1 MYLAVELPFGLFI
14 HYFLTLSVAFFRRA
28 LPTFASEKPPMTTLQ
43 VIALIVSG
51 IFVGFI
57 NTLAGGG
64 TIISLSLFMF
74 MGLPVDV
81 ANGTNRIAVI
91 LQNMTSVTTFRKQKL
106 LDVRKALW
114 LSAPAVAGSV
124 LGAQLSVQIDEATF
138 RKAIAVVMLM
148 MVFFI
153 LTKPSR
159 WLKGREDLQKQKV
172 SPLQMLIFF
181 AIGVYGG
188 FVQVGVGY
196 FLLAGIVLGAGYD
209 LVKANAIK
217 VFIVLLY
224 TVFALLVFIWH
235 NKVNW
240 QFGLVHAIG
249 NIIGAFVA
257 SRYAAAW
264 GANFV
269 RWFIIVIILISSAD
283 LLGIIDIR
291 AMFR

>member
-1 MYLAVELPFGLFI
+1 MSSLE
-14 HYFLTLSVAFFRRA
+14 
-28 LPTFASEKPPMTTLQ
+28 

-74 MGLPVDV
+74 MGLPADI

-91 LQNMTSVTTFRKQKL
+91 LQNMTSVTTFRQQKL
-106 LDVRKALW
+106 LDTRKALW
-114 LSAPAVAGSV
+114 LSIPTVIGSV
-124 LGAQLSVQIDEATF
+124 IGAQLSVEIDEATF

-148 MVFFI
+148 MIFFI
-153 LTKPSR
+153 VMKPDK
-159 WLKGREDLQKQKV
+159 WLKGQKTLQLKKV

-181 AIGVYGG
+181 AIGIYGG

-217 VFIVLLY
+217 VFVVLLY
-224 TVFALLVFIWH
+224 TIFALAVFVY
-235 NKVNW
+235 NDKVNW
-240 QFGLVHAIG
+240 QFGLIHAIG

-257 SRYAAAW
+257 SRYAVTW
-264 GANFV
+264 GANFI
-269 RWFIIVIILISSAD
+269 RWFIIVIIFVTSAD
-283 LLGIIDIR
+283 LFGIIDIR
-291 AMFR
+291 GMFE

>member
-1 MYLAVELPFGLFI
+1 
-14 HYFLTLSVAFFRRA
+14 
-28 LPTFASEKPPMTTLQ
+28 MTTFE

-51 IFVGFI
+51 VFVGFI

-74 MGLPVDV
+74 MGLPADI

-91 LQNMTSVTTFRKQKL
+91 LQNVTSVATFRQQKL
-106 LDVRKALW
+106 LDTRKALW
-114 LSAPAVAGSV
+114 LALPTVIGSII
-124 LGAQLSVQIDEATF
+124 GAQLSVEIDEATF

-153 LTKPSR
+153 LTKPDK
-159 WLKGREDLQKQKV
+159 WLKGQIKLQEMKV
-172 SPLQMLIFF
+172 SPLLMMIFF

-209 LVKANAIK
+209 LVRANAIK

-224 TVFALLVFIWH
+224 TIFALAIFIL
-235 NKVNW
+235 NDKVNW
-240 QFGLVHAIG
+240 QYGLVHSIG
-249 NIIGAFVA
+249 NIIGAYVA
-257 SRYAAAW
+257 SRYAISW
-264 GANFV
+264 GAGFI
-269 RWFIIVIILISSAD
+269 RWFIIVIILITSAD
-283 LLGIIDIR
+283 LFGIIDIR
-291 AMFR
+291 GMVNF

>member
-1 MYLAVELPFGLFI
+1 MSSLE
-14 HYFLTLSVAFFRRA
+14 
-28 LPTFASEKPPMTTLQ
+28 

-51 IFVGFI
+51 VFVGFI

-74 MGLPVDV
+74 MGLPADI

-91 LQNMTSVTTFRKQKL
+91 LQNMTSVTTFRQQKL
-106 LDVRKALW
+106 LDTRKALW
-114 LSAPAVAGSV
+114 LSIPTVIGSII
-124 LGAQLSVQIDEATF
+124 GAQLSVQIDEATF

-153 LTKPSR
+153 LTKPAK
-159 WLKGREDLQKQKV
+159 WLKGQESLQLKKV

-181 AIGVYGG
+181 AIGIYGG

-217 VFIVLLY
+217 VLIVLLY
-224 TVFALLVFIWH
+224 TIFALVVFVV
-235 NKVNW
+235 NDKVNW
-240 QFGLVHAIG
+240 QFGLIHAIG
-249 NIIGAFVA
+249 NITGAYIA
-257 SRYAAAW
+257 SRYAVNW
-264 GANFV
+264 GANFI
-269 RWFIIVIILISSAD
+269 RWFIIVIIFITSAD
-283 LLGIIDIR
+283 LFGIIDLR
-291 AMFR
+291 ELFS

>member
-1 MYLAVELPFGLFI
+1 MS
-14 HYFLTLSVAFFRRA
+14 TL
-28 LPTFASEKPPMTTLQ
+28 E

-51 IFVGFI
+51 VFVGFI

-74 MGLPVDV
+74 MGLPADI

-91 LQNMTSVTTFRKQKL
+91 LQNMTSVASFRQQKL
-106 LDVRKALW
+106 LDTRKALW
-114 LSAPAVAGSV
+114 LSLPTVIGSII
-124 LGAQLSVQIDEATF
+124 GAQLSVEIDEATF

-148 MVFFI
+148 MIFFI
-153 LTKPSR
+153 LTKPAK
-159 WLKGREDLQKQKV
+159 WLKGQEKLQNQKV
-172 SPLQMLIFF
+172 GPLQMLIFF
-181 AIGVYGG
+181 AIGIYGG

-217 VFIVLLY
+217 VFVVLLY
-224 TVFALLVFIWH
+224 TIFALAVFVY
-235 NKVNW
+235 NDKVNW

-249 NIIGAFVA
+249 NVIGAFVA
-257 SRYAAAW
+257 SRYAVAW
-264 GANFV
+264 GANFI
-269 RWFIIVIILISSAD
+269 RWFIVVIIFITSAD

-291 AMFR
+291 GMFE